1 MSSAGFEGSGENALP
16 LTVLQL
22 VPRLE
27 EGGVERGAIEIA
39 AAVTE
44 AGGQALVASEG
55 GRLEPALRRA
65 GGRLVRLP
73 MAGKGPLAIL
83 RNIARLR
90 EVLRDE
96 AVSILHARSRAPA
109 WAGFF
114 AARAERVPFVTTYH
128 GAYSEGLPGKRLYN
142 SVMARGRP
150 VIAISGFIADLIRR
164 RHRVAP
170 ENIVTIPRGADPALF
185 DPDRVGADRLAA
197 LFDAWGC
204 DADPRP
210 ILLLPARL
218 TRWKGHLWL
227 LDAAA
232 QLRDAQARAAPEF
245 RIVCAGGD
253 AQGEF
258 AGEIRRRAER
268 LGLARD
274 VALVGPV
281 ADMPAALKLA
291 SAVVCPSLEPEA
303 FGRAAVEA
311 QAMRKPV
318 IASDHGGARETV
330 LPGETGWL
338 VPPGNVAALAD
349 ALSTALTLPEPDA
362 LRMGAAGRQ
371 RVVERYSVAA
381 MQTATL
387 ALYRDLLAQR

>member
-1 MSSAGFEGSGENALP
+1 MSSAGLEGSGENALP

-73 MAGKGPLAIL
+73 MAGKGPVAIL

-90 EVLRDE
+90 EVLRNE

-128 GAYSEGLPGKRLYN
+128 GAYSEGLPGKRFYN
-142 SVMARGRP
+142 SVLARGRP

-164 RHRVAP
+164 RHRVSADQ
-170 ENIVTIPRGADPALF
+170 IVTIPRGADPALF
-185 DPDRVGADRLAA
+185 DPDRVGADRLST

-232 QLRDAQARAAPEF
+232 QLRDAQAGAGPEF

-303 FGRAAVEA
+303 FGRTAVEA

-330 LPGETGWL
+330 APGETGWL
-338 VPPGNVAALAD
+338 VPPGNVAALAE
-349 ALSTALTLPEPDA
+349 AVRAALTLPEDDA
-362 LRMGAAGRQ
+362 MRMGAAGRQ
-371 RVVERYSVAA
+371 RVIERYSVAA

-387 ALYRDLLAQR
+387 TLYRDLLARG